1 MQQSFFES
9 SSDSPQS
16 DAQEN
21 EPLAARMRPTEL
33 DEVLGQEHLLGAGR
47 VLRRTIESGRIGS
60 LVLWGPP
67 GTGKTSLA
75 HVIARRVK
83 RPVATLSAV
92 SSGIGEL
99 RKVVDEAQRRR
110 PSGVVLILDEVH
122 RWNKAQ
128 QDSLLPV
135 IESGL
140 VTLIGL
146 TSENPYFDLVPA
158 LRSRLR
164 ILHLEP
170 LSTDQLRSVLNRAL
184 ADPDHGLGNWQLE
197 IEDSALDALVQTSG
211 GDARQA
217 LNGLEAAALLVRQSG
232 DRSRITVETV
242 REALQQRNVRHDR
255 AGDDHYQTISAFI
268 KSLRGSDPDAAIFWL
283 AVLLKGGEEP
293 RFIARRMVISAAEDI
308 GMADPQALVQAEA
321 VARAV
326 EHVGM
331 PEAQLILASGTV
343 YLATAPKS
351 NSAAKA
357 LWSAQQSIEN
367 GISIEVPLQL
377 RNASFEGAKG
387 LGYGVDYQYSHDFAE
402 NDPQRYAQ
410 RYLPDG
416 VDLTLY
422 EPRLEGREI
431 EIGERLREK
440 RRLRSEGRAK
450 REEGDT

>member
-1 MQQSFFES
+1 VQQSFFDSEMQSTS
-9 SSDSPQS
+9 SN
-16 DAQEN
+16 AHTRG
-21 EPLAARMRPTEL
+21 PLAARMRPSQL
-33 DEVLGQEHLLGAGR
+33 DEVVGQEHLLGPGH
-47 VLRRTIESGRIGS
+47 VLRQMIESGQIGS
-60 LVLWGPP
+60 LVFWGPP

-75 HVIARRVK
+75 LVIARRVQ

-92 SSGIGEL
+92 SAGIAEL
-99 RKVVDEAQRRR
+99 RKVVEDAQRRR

-170 LSTDQLRSVLNRAL
+170 LTADHLRVLLRRAL
-184 ADPDHGLGNWQLE
+184 SDSERGLGDMGLD
-197 IEDSALDALVQTSG
+197 IEDAALKALVQTAG

-217 LNGLEAAALLVRQSG
+217 LNGLEAAALLTAQTNHQRT
-232 DRSRITVETV
+232 ITLETV
-242 REALQQRNVRHDR
+242 REALQQRNLRHDR

-268 KSLRGSDPDAAIFWL
+268 KSLRGSDPDAAIYWL

-293 RFIARRMVISAAEDI
+293 RFIARRMVILAAEDV
-308 GMADPQALVQAEA
+308 GMADPQALVHAEA

-331 PEAQLILASGTV
+331 PEAQLILAAGV
-343 YLATAPKS
+343 IYLATAPKS

-357 LWSAQQSIEN
+357 LWSAQQAIES
-367 GISIEVPLQL
+367 GTSIEVPLHL
-377 RNASFEGAKG
+377 RNRSFQGAQE
-387 LGYGVDYQYSHDFAE
+387 LGYGVNYEYSHDFAA
-402 NDPQRYAQ
+402 NDPRRYAQ

-416 VDLTLY
+416 VELRFF
-422 EPRLEGREI
+422 EPRTEGREI
-431 EIGERLREK
+431 EIAERLREIHA
-440 RRLRSEGRAK
+440 LREKGQANEGI
-450 REEGDT
+450 E